1 VSRRLSLA
9 LWAGALILALGLRL
23 PPLRAD
29 LPYLS
34 YVDEGWVL
42 HPVIHLIGARTWD
55 PGFYTY
61 PSLPLY
67 AIAGAAA
74 LYSPV
79 YAAVHGRPLAADL
92 APDPWRH
99 YDLVAPVELI
109 VAGRLL
115 CLAVSLGIVV
125 LTGLLARRLAG
136 EAAGLFAALLAA
148 LVPALVIR
156 SAIVT
161 VDPWAAFFTLAA
173 IYYAEGAARS
183 GRPWRDA
190 LLSGAMIGC
199 GLTSK
204 YPAVLVALAVV
215 PTLLRVAGGGRR
227 KLQAVALA
235 TAAGLLAAAVT
246 MPALVLRG
254 RQVVRQVV
262 DEARVYGA
270 VPIGD
275 YWDQAVRRAEWDL
288 PLEAPE
294 LGYALV
300 ACAALGGAAAA
311 RDRRFSATVFA
322 WALYAA
328 VLAAFFQRYSFRA
341 FRNLLPLVPLACV
354 LAALL
359 WVEVRERLR
368 RPAWADAVAV
378 LGALA
383 LLLPAGLA
391 FARDRARQVDARTE
405 AIDWAARN
413 AGPDDVVLVSA
424 ELGILESELAR
435 LPAEAAELPLR
446 RAQARLRQ
454 RGDAALVLTG
464 RFAAQPDLAT
474 LLLGGRA
481 RVPYERV
488 ARFGEA
494 TGRGQWGNDRKVVL
508 VFRRAPAAPL
518 ATPPAVPWAIH

>member
-1 VSRRLSLA
+1 VSRRLSLV
-9 LWAGALILALGLRL
+9 LWAAVLALALGLRL
-23 PPLRAD
+23 PPLRAG
-29 LPYLS
+29 LPYMA
-34 YVDEGWVL
+34 YVDEGWSL
-42 HPVIHLIGARTWD
+42 HPVIRLVGARTWD
-55 PGFYTY
+55 PGFYIY
-61 PSLPLY
+61 PSLSLY
-67 AIAGAAA
+67 AIAGAVA

-79 YAAVHGRPLAADL
+79 YAAVHGHPLAADL
-92 APDPWRH
+92 APVSWRR
-99 YDLVAPVELI
+99 YDLVEPVELI

-115 CLAVSLGIVV
+115 ALAVSLGIVV

-161 VDPWAAFFTLAA
+161 VDPWATFFTLAA
-173 IYYAEGAARS
+173 IYFAEGAARS

-190 LLSGAMIGC
+190 LLAGAMIGC

-227 KLQAVALA
+227 KLQAVAAA

-246 MPALVLRG
+246 MPALVLKSRE
-254 RQVVRQVV
+254 VVRQVV
-262 DEARVYGA
+262 DEAHVYK
-270 VPIGD
+270 VSPVGD
-275 YWDQAVRRAEWDL
+275 YWDQAVRRAEWDQ

-294 LGYALV
+294 LGLALV
-300 ACAALGGAAAA
+300 VCAALGWVAAA
-311 RDRRFSATVFA
+311 RDRRFSATAFA
-322 WALYAA
+322 WALYAV
-328 VLAAFFQRYSFRA
+328 VLVAFFQRYAFRA

-368 RPAWADAVAV
+368 RPAWIDAVAV
-378 LGALA
+378 AGALA

-391 FARDRARQVDARTE
+391 FARQRAGQVDSRTE
-405 AIDWAARN
+405 AIDWAVRHT
-413 AGPDDVVLVSA
+413 GPDDVVLVSA
-424 ELGILESELAR
+424 ELAFLESELAR
-435 LPAEAAELPLR
+435 LPAEAVELPLR

-454 RGDAALVLTG
+454 RGDVDLVLTG
-464 RFAAQPDLAT
+464 RFGVEPDLPA
-474 LLLGGRA
+474 LLLEGRA

-488 ARFGEA
+488 ARFGVKP
-494 TGRGQWGNDRKVVL
+494 GDGQWPVNRKVVL
-508 VFRRAPAAPL
+508 VFRRTPAL
-518 ATPPAVPWAIH
+518 H